1 MTKDEAYFT
10 YAHLRKSDNQVFYI
24 GKGDLSRIKSTSSRN
39 PFWKNTVKKHGLITQ
54 KLSEWKTEKEAFEH
68 EKFLILCFKD
78 IGIHLTNMTGGGE
91 GMSNPSKEVRE
102 KMSLNNGMKRPEVSK
117 KISIAR
123 KGKPLSDEH
132 KLKLSK
138 VQTSRKLSE
147 KTKQKMRDRF
157 LKEIPIETKQKMSES
172 AKKAWSKRKE
182 QMNG

>member
-54 KLSEWKTEKEAFEH
+54 KLSKWKTEKEAFEH

-117 KISIAR
+117 KISLAR
-123 KGKPLSDEH
+123 KGKHLSDEH

-138 VQTSRKLSE
+138 VQTGRKLSE
-147 KTKQKMRDRF
+147 KTKQKMSDRF

-182 QMNG
+182 KMNG